1 MEGAFSDFEVVKGR
15 GMKSILRLAVL
26 ALAGTATLAFAG
38 NALATQKLSVKQT
51 TTSLTIKV
59 SQAQSDPQP
68 LRISI
73 YVPTGYSING
83 SAAPG
88 TKIGSTTGT
97 VFSRDAN
104 IPLPLSGDVVVVP
117 PTTNAPGCDP
127 VPHVAVWNL
136 ALAVAGQSINLP
148 VHVDQLAGA
157 EAALGAYKLV
167 VCLSPDDVPAGT
179 PGRSPNGARLL
190 DATFTVDNVFTVP
203 AGQSIWKTITTPWA
217 GGVPNAAGTVET
229 RAIVANGTVTLAKK
243 VNAAKRLV
251 RFTGKVTQGGT
262 AVAGARVALLVN
274 GKSAGFTARTNA
286 SGSFSIVL
294 KKTGKKTT
302 STFQA
307 RTTLAER
314 DVTTTGCAAPT
325 TAAPCVSATAS
336 PFTAVSGKIRIRL

>member
-1 MEGAFSDFEVVKGR
+1 
-15 GMKSILRLAVL
+15 MKTILRLAVL
-26 ALAGTATLAFAG
+26 AFAGIATLAFAG
-38 NALATQKLSVKQT
+38 NALATQKLSVNQS

-59 SQAQSDPQP
+59 SQAQSDAQP
-68 LRISI
+68 AKISI
-73 YVPTGYSING
+73 YVPTGYSINA

-104 IPLPLSGDVVVVP
+104 IPLPLSGDVVVSATSDA
-117 PTTNAPGCDP
+117 PTCDP
-127 VPHVAVWNL
+127 VPHLAVWNL
-136 ALAVAGQSINLP
+136 ALSVAGQNITLP
-148 VHVDQLAGA
+148 VHVDQLAGP

-167 VCLSPDDVPAGT
+167 VCLAPDDVPVGT

-190 DATFTVDNVFTVP
+190 DATFTVNSIFTVP

-229 RAIVANGTVTLAKK
+229 RAFVANGTATLAKK
-243 VNAAKRLV
+243 VNAGRRLV
-251 RFTGKVTQGGT
+251 KFTGKVTQAGT
-262 AVAGARVALLVN
+262 AVSGAKVSLLVN
-274 GKSAGFTARTNA
+274 GKTAGFSARTNA

-307 RTTLAER
+307 RTTVAER
-314 DVTTTGCAAPT
+314 DITSTGCTSPT
-325 TAAPCVSATAS
+325 PGVPGGCVSATAS
-336 PFTAVSGKIRIRL
+336 AFTAVSAKIRIRL

>member
-1 MEGAFSDFEVVKGR
+1 
-15 GMKSILRLAVL
+15 MKTILRLAVL
-26 ALAGTATLAFAG
+26 AFAGTAVLAFAG

-51 TTSLTIKV
+51 TTALTIKV
-59 SQAQSDPQP
+59 SQAQTDPQP

-73 YVPTGYSING
+73 YVPTGYTINA
-83 SAAPG
+83 SAAAG

-104 IPLPLSGDVVVVP
+104 IPLPLSGDVVAVP

-127 VPHVAVWNL
+127 VPHIAVWNL

-167 VCLSPDDVPAGT
+167 VCLPPDDVPVGT
-179 PGRSPNGARLL
+179 PNRSANGARLL
-190 DATFTVDNVFTVP
+190 DATFTVDNIFTVP

-229 RAIVANGTVTLAKK
+229 RALVANGTVTLAKK
-243 VNAAKRLV
+243 VNAPKRLV
-251 RFTGKVTQGGT
+251 RFSGKVTQAGT
-262 AVAGARVALLVN
+262 PVAGARIVLLVN
-274 GKSAGFTARTNA
+274 GKSAGFTARANA
-286 SGSFSIVL
+286 SGNYSVVL
-294 KKTGKKTT
+294 KKTGRKTN

-307 RTTLAER
+307 RTTVAER
-314 DVTTTGCAAPT
+314 DVTSTVCASPT

-336 PFTAVSGKIRIRL
+336 PFTAVSAKIRIRL

>member
-1 MEGAFSDFEVVKGR
+1 
-15 GMKSILRLAVL
+15 MKTILRLAVL
-26 ALAGTATLAFAG
+26 AFAGIATLAFAG
-38 NALATQKLSVKQT
+38 NALATQKLSVNQS

-59 SQAQSDPQP
+59 SQAQTDAQP
-68 LRISI
+68 AKISI
-73 YVPTGYSING
+73 YVPTGYSINA

-104 IPLPLSGDVVVVP
+104 IPLPLSGDVVVSATSDA
-117 PTTNAPGCDP
+117 PTCDP
-127 VPHVAVWNL
+127 VPHLAVWNL
-136 ALAVAGQSINLP
+136 ALSVAGQNITLP
-148 VHVDQLAGA
+148 VHVDQLAGP

-167 VCLSPDDVPAGT
+167 VCLAPDDVPVGT

-190 DATFTVDNVFTVP
+190 DATFTVNSIFTVP

-229 RAIVANGTVTLAKK
+229 RAFVANGTVTLAKK
-243 VNAAKRLV
+243 VNAGKRLV
-251 RFTGKVTQGGT
+251 KFTGKVTQAGT
-262 AVAGARVALLVN
+262 AVSGARVSLLVN
-274 GKSAGFTARTNA
+274 GKTAGFSARTNA

-307 RTTLAER
+307 RTTVAER
-314 DVTTTGCAAPT
+314 DITSTGCTSPT
-325 TAAPCVSATAS
+325 PGVPGGCVSATAS
-336 PFTAVSGKIRIRL
+336 AFTAVSAKIRIRL

>member
-1 MEGAFSDFEVVKGR
+1 
-15 GMKSILRLAVL
+15 MKTILRLAVL
-26 ALAGTATLAFAG
+26 AFAGIATLAFAG
-38 NALATQKLSVKQT
+38 NALATQKLSVNQS

-59 SQAQSDPQP
+59 SQAQTDAQP
-68 LRISI
+68 AKISI
-73 YVPTGYSING
+73 YVPTGYSINA

-104 IPLPLSGDVVVVP
+104 IPLPLSGDVVVSATSDA
-117 PTTNAPGCDP
+117 PTCDP
-127 VPHVAVWNL
+127 VPHLAVWNL
-136 ALAVAGQSINLP
+136 ALSVAGQNITLP
-148 VHVDQLAGA
+148 VHVDQLAGP

-167 VCLSPDDVPAGT
+167 VCLAPDDVPVGT

-190 DATFTVDNVFTVP
+190 DATFTVNSIFTVP

-229 RAIVANGTVTLAKK
+229 RAFVANGTVTLTKK
-243 VNAAKRLV
+243 VNAGRRLV
-251 RFTGKVTQGGT
+251 KFTGKVTQAGT
-262 AVAGARVALLVN
+262 AVSGARVSLLVN
-274 GKSAGFTARTNA
+274 GKTAGFSARTNA

-307 RTTLAER
+307 RTTVAER
-314 DVTTTGCAAPT
+314 DITSTGCTSPT
-325 TAAPCVSATAS
+325 PGVPGGCVSATAS
-336 PFTAVSGKIRIRL
+336 AFTAVSAKIRIRL